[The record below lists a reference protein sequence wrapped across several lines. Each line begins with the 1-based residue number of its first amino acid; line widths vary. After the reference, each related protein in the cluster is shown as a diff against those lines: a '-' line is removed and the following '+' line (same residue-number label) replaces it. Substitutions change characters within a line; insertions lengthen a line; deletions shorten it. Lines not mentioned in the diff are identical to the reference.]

1 MLTIEKASKLL
12 DIAFNE
18 YPSLK
23 DEEINIKY
31 GKEFEVEIAIFD
43 NLISIVK
50 ELPKNNFR
58 SWMSRYLEV
67 EFDLDPNVYMFYDF
81 QEVFAFLHEIGHIY
95 YKDITSDYKTYK
107 SKTYNSYT
115 QAWREYRNI
124 KSERLADEF
133 AAIVIKNQTIKIWS
147 LMNEI
152 SEEDAE
158 EEFEFWSE

>member
-12 DIAFNE
+12 NIAFSE

-31 GKEFEVEIAIFD
+31 GKEFQVEATNFD
-43 NLISIVK
+43 NMISIVK
-50 ELPKNNFR
+50 ELPRDDFK
-58 SWMSRYLEV
+58 SWIGRYLET
-67 EFDLDPNVYMFYDF
+67 EFDLDPNVYMFYNF
-81 QEVFAFLHEIGHIY
+81 TEVHAFLHEIGHIY
-95 YKDITSDYKTYK
+95 YKDMKSDYEAYK

-152 SEEDAE
+152 SVKEAE

>member
-1 MLTIEKASKLL
+1 MLTIEKATQLL
-12 DIAFNE
+12 NIAFNE

-31 GKEFEVEIAIFD
+31 GKEFEVEATNFD
-43 NLISIVK
+43 NMISIVK
-50 ELPKNNFR
+50 ELPRDEFK
-58 SWMSRYLEV
+58 SWMGRYLET
-67 EFDLDPNVYMFYDF
+67 EFNLDPNVYMFYNF
-81 QEVFAFLHEIGHIY
+81 TEVHAFLHEIGHIY

-152 SEEDAE
+152 SEEEAE
-158 EEFEFWSE
+158 EEFKFWSE

>member
-1 MLTIEKASKLL
+1 MLTIEKATQLL
-12 DIAFNE
+12 NIAFSE

-31 GKEFEVEIAIFD
+31 GEKFQVEIAIFD
-43 NLISIVK
+43 NVISIVK
-50 ELPKNNFR
+50 ELPRDNFE
-58 SWMSRYLEV
+58 SWMSRYIEK
-67 EFDLDPNVYMFYDF
+67 EFDLDPNIYMFYDF

-95 YKDITSDYKTYK
+95 YKDVDSNYEAYK

-133 AAIVIKNQTIKIWS
+133 AAIVIKKQVIKIWS
-147 LMNEI
+147 IMNEI
-152 SEEDAE
+152 PEEEAE